1 MNTAL
6 LITIIV
12 VGVILL
18 IAYIVSAM
26 KLYGMA
32 SCTTKING
40 FVRVLIYV
48 YSVPYLLVSPV
59 VLLFQVIGD
68 TIIGLVKRK

>member
-1 MNTAL
+1 MTTAL
-6 LITIIV
+6 LVTVIV

-32 SCTTKING
+32 SCTTKVNG
-40 FVRVLIYV
+40 FVRVLIYI
-48 YSVPYLLVSPV
+48 YSIPYLVVSPL

-68 TIIGLVKRK
+68 MLIGLIKRK